1 MFFNKRKN
9 DPDISLLCT
18 LNDPFRIEI
27 LLGVLDENKIP
38 DLRHELGGGSAAKLF
53 TGVSFFGSE
62 IYVAAA
68 HLPRAQ
74 ELLQAMQETFDQSIE
89 TTDAD
94 VAAAAAETSP
104 AFDNADTQE

>member
-38 DLRHELGGGSAAKLF
+38 YLRHELGGGSAAKLF
-53 TGVSFFGSE
+53 TGV
-62 IYVAAA
+62 
-68 HLPRAQ
+68 
-74 ELLQAMQETFDQSIE
+74 
-89 TTDAD
+89 
-94 VAAAAAETSP
+94 
-104 AFDNADTQE
+104 